1 MTTRSNGA
9 GQEQMTRQAGAAA
22 PAEPAQ
28 KAARSRIKVLTWNLR
43 NLANPGVDYY
53 PGEKY
58 SPAEFE
64 RKIGWI
70 NGQLGTMDADVAG
83 FQEVFHKEALV
94 KAVGKAMGKDVRV
107 IVTPPDDDAQ
117 LQPPLKPRVALAT
130 RLPIIGEPTVIRD
143 IPQDATLHFLDGD
156 GKPTAP
162 LPITSFSRPV
172 LRVEL
177 ELWKNAAGAAEKAV
191 VFVVHLKSMT
201 PEIFEGQD
209 DEDPMVYALGEAR
222 AQMRRTAEAAGI
234 RSLVRREL
242 EGTRTPV
249 IVLGDCNAGTPSVV
263 ASIMSGP
270 APARY
275 LKIEDKQRLWDRMLY
290 DAIELQSRQ
299 SLNGTYY
306 THIFN
311 GRYEALDHILLSE
324 EFYDRNPAHIARV
337 EYVRLFTDHLVDGD
351 LCPDRIPSWQSDHG
365 AVVVTLHRDSAAP
378 AIDSVPIPELAARA
392 PAAAPPGA

>member
-1 MTTRSNGA
+1 MMTRSNGA
-9 GQEQMTRQAGAAA
+9 GQERMARQAGAAA
-22 PAEPAQ
+22 SAEPAQ

-43 NLANPGVDYY
+43 NLANPGVEYY

-58 SPAEFE
+58 SPADFE

-70 NGQLGTMDADVAG
+70 NAQLGTMDADVAG

-117 LQPPLKPRVALAT
+117 LQPTLKPRVALAT
-130 RLPIIGEPTVIRD
+130 RLPIIGQPTVIRD
-143 IPQDATLHFLDGD
+143 IPQDASLHFLDGD
-156 GKPTAP
+156 GKPTAS

-177 ELWKNAAGAAEKAV
+177 ELWKNAAGSAEKAV
-191 VFVVHLKSMT
+191 VFVVHLKSMS

-209 DEDPMVYALGEAR
+209 DQDPMVYALGEAR
-222 AQMRRTAEAAGI
+222 AQLRRTAEAAGI

-270 APARY
+270 APGRY
-275 LKIEDKQRLWDRMLY
+275 LKTEEKQRLWDRMLY

-306 THIFN
+306 THIFQ
-311 GRYEALDHILLSE
+311 GHYEALDHILLSE

-365 AVVVTLHRDSAAP
+365 AVVVTIHRDSAAP
-378 AIDSVPIPELAARA
+378 AIDSVPIPDLAARA
-392 PAAAPPGA
+392 AATPPGA